1 MSKKRK
7 IAFFGSDSIALPC
20 LDALTE
26 LSGDFE
32 ICGVLTQPDRPVGR
46 GRKLQSNPIKNW
58 AKEKHLPIMD
68 PEKPGSQIIDW
79 LSELGADISIVMAYG
94 HILKEEI
101 LYASPLGCF
110 NLHASLLPKYRGASP
125 IETALAMG
133 EKETGVTFMRVIPQ
147 MDAGPLVDFEKVSIL
162 STDTGISL
170 REKISHACVPL
181 LLRSMPTLLS
191 KSFLESS
198 QDEERVSYCRKLNK
212 RDGQLDFLLSAEE
225 IECRFRAFTGWP
237 GTWFLHNDTCLK
249 VGKLCLSKEKLNL
262 KPGVRSAEK
271 KDSLIVGT
279 GDGAVE
285 LLELQKPG
293 GKMMAVSDFLRGYPL
308 PIHVTF
314 PANLEKIALVR

>member
-1 MSKKRK
+1 
-7 IAFFGSDSIALPC
+7 
-20 LDALTE
+20 
-26 LSGDFE
+26 
-32 ICGVLTQPDRPVGR
+32 
-46 GRKLQSNPIKNW
+46 
-58 AKEKHLPIMD
+58 
-68 PEKPGSQIIDW
+68 
-79 LSELGADISIVMAYG
+79 
-94 HILKEEI
+94 
-101 LYASPLGCF
+101 
-110 NLHASLLPKYRGASP
+110 
-125 IETALAMG
+125 
-133 EKETGVTFMRVIPQ
+133 MRVIPQ
-147 MDAGPLVDFEKVSIL
+147 MDAGPVVDFEKVPIL

-212 RDGQLDFLLSAEE
+212 RDGQLDFSLSAEE

-237 GTWFLHNDTCLK
+237 GTWFLHSDTCLK
-249 VGKLCLSKEKLNL
+249 VGKLCLLKEKLDL

-271 KDSLIVGT
+271 KDSLVVGT

-314 PANLEKIALVR
+314 PVNLEKIALVR